1 MSFDPQ
7 AATIR
12 TLNTQTLRRLSPL
25 LDQALDLPEAERI
38 PWLRGLDAEHAD
50 LVPILEGMLN
60 PQAASQVDQ
69 MLQGIEQF
77 QTQAFHQQP
86 HQPGEIIGPYRLKQ
100 RVGEGGMGEVW
111 LADRTDGSLKRDV
124 ALKLPTIYDQSRI
137 LLERFARERDI
148 LAALNHPHIA
158 SIYDAGIS
166 NEGQPYLALEYVGGA
181 QSITAYARTAMLDAR
196 ARVALIQQVCTAVQY
211 AHANL
216 VIHRDIKPGN
226 VLVTPEGKAVL
237 LDFGIAKLLED
248 HAQHAEESDLTR
260 HGGRSLTISYAAPE
274 QITGGA
280 ISTATDTWA
289 LGVLLYELLAG
300 ERPFQG
306 ANPSEIDQAVR
317 TQEPKPPSQCSQG
330 VINLLGKGLARELD
344 TIVLKALKKL
354 PEERYSTV
362 IALSDDLQRWLDGQP
377 VLAQPD
383 SLWYRSRKFVTRH
396 SWGVA
401 WGSTA
406 IVLLMVISGVA
417 AYQAHLARAESAR
430 AVAARDFMIDLF
442 AQADTNLTHGKQ
454 RTAVEIMD
462 LGRSRI
468 METLKDQPLL
478 QADLLY
484 GLAVAQLERNELI
497 KADSTMGEAVKL
509 YEATGQPEKAADAL
523 INQARVLFEIPDLSR
538 ARVMLARASNLLG
551 SGGQDAVWARYYELM
566 ARMEVGDTN
575 FARAHA
581 ERALAL
587 LGSSKGENHALMVD
601 VLTTL
606 AGEENFAK
614 DYAAALTHLEQAQAI
629 AAQSSRLAPDR
640 VLDIQSNLSQVDFEA
655 GHYAAAAQRLKVAL
669 SRCEQSIDPFAATC
683 SNLRR
688 QLADALNRQ
697 GHHSEAVALLPG
709 LQPLSVN
716 GEAPGNA
723 PVMQITMGRILART
737 KTPDE
742 HLAVWSKLQALADS
756 TDDLEVFSGRKVNAL
771 HVLAVM
777 RLQRGEPHLALQ
789 LLETAQQRFGST
801 IEASPRLRIRISLLR
816 GLVLHALGQPEPALQ
831 ALRDSTAFVTKFKGA
846 DHPDTLLASVNQVR
860 TLWVLGRTPEAIAL
874 LDHALPVL
882 SPALGSDS
890 PSYVRIVKLR
900 ELITQSPVP
909 DSRAAK
915 VVDLFL

>member
-25 LDQALDLPEAERI
+25 LDQALELPEAERI
-38 PWLRGLDAEHAD
+38 PWLRGLGAEFAD

-60 PQAASQVDQ
+60 PKAALQVDQ
-69 MLQGIEQF
+69 VLQGIEQF
-77 QTQAFHQQP
+77 QTQALQQQP

-111 LADRTDGSLKRDV
+111 LADRTDGSLKREV

-166 NEGQPYLALEYVGGA
+166 DIGQPYLALEYIGGA
-181 QSITAYARTAMLDAR
+181 QSITAYARTALLDAK

-237 LDFGIAKLLED
+237 LDFGIAKLLETPT
-248 HAQHAEESDLTR
+248 QHVEESDLTR
-260 HGGRSLTISYAAPE
+260 HEGRSLTLSYAAPE
-274 QITGGA
+274 QITGA
-280 ISTATDTWA
+280 PISTATDTWA

-317 TQEPKPPSQCSQG
+317 TQESKPPSQCQHG

-344 TIVLKALKKL
+344 TIVLKALKKQ

-377 VLAQPD
+377 VLAKPD
-383 SLWYRSRKFVTRH
+383 SLWYRSRKFVTRNR
-396 SWGVA
+396 WGVSL
-401 WGSTA
+401 GSTA
-406 IVLLMVISGVA
+406 IVLLMVTSGVA
-417 AYQAHLARAESAR
+417 AYQAHLARVESAR

-468 METLKDQPLL
+468 LETLTSQPLL

-484 GLAVAQLERNELI
+484 GLAVAQLERNEPS
-497 KADSTMGEAVKL
+497 KADSTMAEAVKL
-509 YEATGQPEKAADAL
+509 YEAAGQTERTADAL
-523 INQARVLFEIPDLSR
+523 IAQARAVFDLSDDNRTR
-538 ARVMLARASNLLG
+538 ALLARSAGLLG
-551 SGGQDAVWARYYELM
+551 EAGKAELWARHYELM
-566 ARMEVGDTN
+566 ARLEHDWTLG
-575 FARAHA
+575 RKHA
-581 ERALAL
+581 ERALAYMR
-587 LGSSKGENHALMVD
+587 SAKSENHALMVD
-601 VLTTL
+601 VLSTL
-606 AGEENFAK
+606 SGSEKALQE
-614 DYAAALTHLEQAQAI
+614 YPAALAHLEQAQAS
-629 AAQSSRLAPDR
+629 AAQSTRLAPDR
-640 VLDIQSNLSQVDFEA
+640 VMGIQIDLSDVDFGA

-669 SRCEQSIDPFAATC
+669 PRCEQSLDPFAATC
-683 SNLRR
+683 TALRSL
-688 QLADALNRQ
+688 LAGALIRQ
-697 GHHSEAVALLPG
+697 GRQSEAVALIPG
-709 LQPLSVN
+709 FQPRASDANSPVGAQGAQLRI
-716 GEAPGNA
+716 GN
-723 PVMQITMGRILART
+723 ILART
-737 KTPDE
+737 QNPDE
-742 HLAVWSKLQALADS
+742 HLPIWSQLHAIVNSEAITVTAPFKINVLRALA
-756 TDDLEVFSGRKVNAL
+756 T
-771 HVLAVM
+771 M
-777 RLQRGEPHLALQ
+777 WLQRGEPKRALE
-789 LLETAQQRFGST
+789 LLQKADTLFPALNSVTAVGFQPGN
-801 IEASPRLRIRISLLR
+801 ILLKGLSLY
-816 GLVLHALGQPEPALQ
+816 ALGQFEAALQ
-831 ALRDSTAFVTKFKGA
+831 AFQETTALRAKSGGA
-846 DHPDTLLASVNQVR
+846 EHPDTLLAGAYQARS
-860 TLWVLGRTPEAIAL
+860 LWALGRTPEAIAL

-882 SPALGSDS
+882 GPALGADS
-890 PSYVRIVKLR
+890 PSYLRMVKLR
-900 ELITQSPVP
+900 ELMAHSPAP
-909 DSRAAK
+909 DSRTAK
-915 VVDLFL
+915 VVDLFF